1 MTAEIH
7 IDGQCPRCSRRSLL
21 RAGLGATTALVAVA
35 GTELPALASSPQNSS
50 SLDPFRGRP
59 LPKPIPHI
67 NPGNGQHTFPIAPF
81 AEPSTIFDFKGYVG
95 EANIMGIGHDG
106 DGNALF
112 FGGPTTDLRFQKGIY
127 IAEDGKQYSG
137 TFVHI

>member
-1 MTAEIH
+1 MTADEH

-21 RAGLGATTALVAVA
+21 RAGLGSTAVLVGAGATIPNV
-35 GTELPALASSPQNSS
+35 ALASST
-50 SLDPFRGRP
+50 LDPFRGRP

-67 NPGNGQHTFPIAPF
+67 NPGNGQHTFPIEPF
-81 AEPSTIFDFKGYVG
+81 AEPSNIFDFKGHVG
-95 EANIMGIGHDG
+95 VANIMGTGK
-106 DGNALF
+106 DGNGTPLF
-112 FGGPTTDLRFQKGIY
+112 FGGPTTDLRFQQGTY